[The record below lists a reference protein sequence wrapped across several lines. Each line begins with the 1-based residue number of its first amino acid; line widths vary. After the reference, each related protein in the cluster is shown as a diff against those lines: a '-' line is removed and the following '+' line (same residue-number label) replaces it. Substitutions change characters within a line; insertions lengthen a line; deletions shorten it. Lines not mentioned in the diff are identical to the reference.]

1 MFSED
6 MKIFLN
12 VLSVPSILRNNRF
25 RREARTL
32 EEEEEMWF
40 DQEDEIE
47 DADGVMPVSEM
58 FMGRLGTGLDQIN
71 KFLERNRTA
80 SGTPAC
86 LSA

>member
-1 MFSED
+1 MPGHC
-6 MKIFLN
+6 
-12 VLSVPSILRNNRF
+12 SVPSILRNNHSRF

-47 DADGVMPVSEM
+47 EADRVMPVSEM
-58 FMGRLGTGLDQIN
+58 FMGRLGTDLDQIN

-80 SGTPAC
+80 SGRWRSVC
-86 LSA
+86 LHIGV